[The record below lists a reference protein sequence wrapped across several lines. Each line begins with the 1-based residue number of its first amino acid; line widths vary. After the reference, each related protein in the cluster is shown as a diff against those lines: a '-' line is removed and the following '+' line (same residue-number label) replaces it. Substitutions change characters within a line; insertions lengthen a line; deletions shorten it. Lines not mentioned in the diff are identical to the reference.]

1 MNTIRPKFIPQD
13 VIAFLAMLGVSS
25 VVLFANWDWHCSTI
39 YPKYIPFFISVLLC
53 VSSLF
58 TAKNV
63 NHTNLYFTYTDF
75 LVVGFIIYTCI
86 HSYISEAESSF
97 KLINLIL
104 LGIMYLCLKMMFS
117 GHQSYIKWICLF
129 IIWGGIIECI
139 WGMLQLYDFTHTYN
153 RGYKITGSFFN
164 PGPYAGYLVVIAP
177 LALHYV
183 LTLQKRLNS
192 QLHKVLYYSSILF
205 LISIVLLIPATFSRA
220 SWIALLVGVFYIV
233 YIDTTI
239 IKNIIAKFK
248 RQSSV
253 KKYLFIFL
261 IALVLALCLFLFVSF
276 KFGSAT
282 GRITIWMASL
292 NYIFFDKGIWGAG
305 LGHFPEAYGIAQSNF
320 LAQYPL
326 DSIHIRNSN
335 FPEYCFNEFI
345 QIAMELGLIGFIL
358 YIATLT
364 SSVKSSIKSINTK
377 GLIGMLLSF
386 LVFSSFSYPFSLLP
400 FSILLFTL
408 LAALSAQTQQ
418 LSRIYFNSKFY
429 APKVLV
435 ITCVS
440 VACIYFGYVKV
451 EAIKEWN
458 KIGNY
463 PEVLQR
469 KVYKSNYMKLSD
481 QYYYLLGYGRL
492 LSKTGKHS
500 DATQIFNQAKRYSCD
515 PYLYTECGLN
525 NQKQRKYFEAENEY
539 LKALKLVPNRIYP
552 LYLLAKLHEEQFNYE
567 QMLVYVRLLIEKK
580 PKFRNKRSKELK
592 EKALQ
597 LLEQYKDIEE
607 FLNK

>member
-13 VIAFLAMLGVSS
+13 IIAFLAMLGVSS

-53 VSSLF
+53 VSYLF
-58 TAKNV
+58 IAKNV
-63 NHTNLYFTYTDF
+63 NHSNLYFTYTDF
-75 LVVGFIIYTCI
+75 LVVGFIIYTSI
-86 HSYISEAESSF
+86 HSYISGAESSF
-97 KLINLIL
+97 KLINLVL
-104 LGIMYLCLKMMFS
+104 LGIMYLCLKIMFS
-117 GHQSYIKWICLF
+117 IHRSYIKWICLL
-129 IIWGGIIECI
+129 IIWGGIIEYI

-153 RGYKITGSFFN
+153 KGYKITGSFFN

-239 IKNIIAKFK
+239 VKNTIAKFK

-253 KKYLFIFL
+253 KKYLSISL
-261 IALVLALCLFLFVSF
+261 IALVVGLCLFLFVSL

-292 NYIFFDKGIWGAG
+292 NYILFDKGIWGAG
-305 LGHFPEAYGIAQSNF
+305 LGHFPEAYGTAQSNF

-326 DSIHIRNSN
+326 DSIHITNSN

-345 QIAMELGLIGFIL
+345 QIAMELGIIGFVL
-358 YIATLT
+358 YITTLI
-364 SSVKSSIKSINTK
+364 SSVKSSVKSVNTK

-408 LAALSAQTQQ
+408 LAALSSQTK
-418 LSRIYFNSKFY
+418 LKSRIYLNSKFY

-435 ITCVS
+435 ITCISIV
-440 VACIYFGYVKV
+440 CIYSGYVKV

-458 KIGNY
+458 KISSYPPHIQLKIYKQNY
-463 PEVLQR
+463 
-469 KVYKSNYMKLSD
+469 NALSD
-481 QYYYLLGYGRL
+481 QYYFLRGYSNL
-492 LSKTGKHS
+492 LSSMNKHE
-500 DATQIFNQAKRYSCD
+500 DAVLILNKAKRYSCD
-515 PYLYTECGLN
+515 PILFTQTGVHLQHQGDYN
-525 NQKQRKYFEAENEY
+525 AAEAEYNI
-539 LKALKLVPNRIYP
+539 ALGLVPNRIYP
-552 LYLLAKLHEEQFNYE
+552 LFLLAKLYEEQSDFEKTTKYAK
-567 QMLVYVRLLIEKK
+567 QVIEKK
-580 PKFRNKRSKELK
+580 PKFRNKLSKELK

-597 LLEQYKDIEE
+597 LLETYRDFEE
-607 FLNK
+607 

>member
-63 NHTNLYFTYTDF
+63 NHFNLYFTYTDF

-117 GHQSYIKWICLF
+117 IHRSYIKWICLL
-129 IIWGGIIECI
+129 IIWGGIIECG
-139 WGMLQLYDFTHTYN
+139 WGFLQLYDFTHTYN
-153 RGYKITGSFFN
+153 KGYKITGSFFN

-220 SWIALLVGVFYIV
+220 SWIALLVGALYIV
-233 YIDTTI
+233 YIDTSI
-239 IKNIIAKFK
+239 IKNIIVKLK

-253 KKYLFIFL
+253 KKYLYVSL

-358 YIATLT
+358 YVTTLIC
-364 SSVKSSIKSINTK
+364 SVKSSIKSFNTK

-400 FSILLFTL
+400 FSILLFIL
-408 LAALSAQTQQ
+408 LAALSAQTKQR
-418 LSRIYFNSKFY
+418 SRIYFNSKFY

-435 ITCVS
+435 ITCISIV
-440 VACIYFGYVKV
+440 CIYSGYVKV

-463 PEVLQR
+463 PPHIQL
-469 KVYKSNYMKLSD
+469 KIYKQSYNTLSD
-481 QYYYLLGYGRL
+481 QYYFLRGYSNL
-492 LSKTGKHS
+492 LSSMNKHE
-500 DATQIFNQAKRYSCD
+500 DAILVLTKSKRYSCD
-515 PYLYTECGLN
+515 PNLFTQVGLHYQYQGN
-525 NQKQRKYFEAENEY
+525 YAAAELEFN
-539 LKALKLVPNRIYP
+539 KALELVPNRIYP
-552 LYLLAKLHEEQFNYE
+552 LLLLAQLYEEQSDIEKMTKYAK
-567 QMLVYVRLLIEKK
+567 QVIEKK
-580 PKFRNKRSKELK
+580 PKFRNKLSKDLK
-592 EKALQ
+592 ERALQ
-597 LLEQYKDIEE
+597 LLERYRSFDE
-607 FLNK
+607 